1 MLQRSKYSHFAMQF
15 EARCRHP
22 TITCERLTKVKK
34 KSASS
39 AVVYKFQAAQSLKAM
54 SMSGSLIEND
64 SRSCT
69 LASIATHRGLRFG
82 SFWFI
87 VGRPAL
93 GSVWLASDLSPAM
106 LLFRVI
112 QPAPR
117 SARRAASPAMAS
129 RHVTRAA
136 IGQPPIVP
144 PLTPFSCRPIAKP
157 GGICQRF
164 AAPADCTLGSS
175 DAQAQPRSGQIAR
188 PERLG
193 VQGFQLGFVNGHWA
207 G

>member
-1 MLQRSKYSHFAMQF
+1 MNTKECVPVNMLRRSKYSHFAMQF

-69 LASIATHRGLRFG
+69 LASIATHRGLRLG

-93 GSVWLASDLSPAM
+93 GSVWLASDLSSAM
-106 LLFRVI
+106 LLF
-112 QPAPR
+112 
-117 SARRAASPAMAS
+117 
-129 RHVTRAA
+129 HVN
-136 IGQPPIVP
+136 QPPAFVARVNMPVMHWPDGSMKRSP
-144 PLTPFSCRPIAKP
+144 PFLTRQPYHT
-157 GGICQRF
+157 
-164 AAPADCTLGSS
+164 AAVGPC
-175 DAQAQPRSGQIAR
+175 
-188 PERLG
+188 
-193 VQGFQLGFVNGHWA
+193 W
-207 G
+207 

>member
-1 MLQRSKYSHFAMQF
+1 MQF
-15 EARCRHP
+15 EARWRHL
-22 TITCERLTKVKK
+22 TTTCERLTKVKK

-69 LASIATHRGLRFG
+69 LASIATHRGLRLG

-144 PLTPFSCRPIAKP
+144 PLTPSLADQSPNRAA
-157 GGICQRF
+157 F
-164 AAPADCTLGSS
+164 AS
-175 DAQAQPRSGQIAR
+175 DLLRLLTARSAQATPKPSPFRPNRPAGTPWRTRLSTGPHTRALGRSRAR
-188 PERLG
+188 R
-193 VQGFQLGFVNGHWA
+193 A
-207 G
+207 R